1 MENKTL
7 FGELPLGWKHVALSD
22 VTTFISRGRQPKYI
36 ASVEGI
42 PVINQKMIRN
52 FTIDYR
58 YVKYNDA
65 KKNINKSVFIK
76 IGDTLVNSTGVGT
89 VGRSAYISIDPMRP
103 TFVDSHVTIVRPDT
117 AIVDP
122 KFMSVV
128 LSSDVYSNYMGSTLA
143 QGSTGQVELSRQKLS
158 KMCIP
163 FPPLNTQHLIG
174 TIFDL
179 IDQKIKL
186 NQQINKNLLQ
196 MMENCYRKM
205 LKNAIYNH
213 QSKQSNILT
222 VADNIIT
229 GKTPSTKNPGYYGG
243 DTPFITIPDMQG
255 NVFVTVTKK
264 RLTQSGTSVQQN
276 KEIPALSLNV
286 SCIGTVG
293 LVTIN
298 PTVAHTNQQINSVIV
313 SKDKLWEL
321 FFELR
326 SLKGVMENMASGG
339 TTILN
344 MNKAIFSKLQINLL
358 SPAIRKQFNAY
369 ANPIFEQILIN
380 DEQNHKLAKVRD
392 LLLPKL
398 LAGQI
403 DLSNLEGAIQN
414 A

>member
-52 FTIDYR
+52 LTIDYR

-186 NQQINKNLLQ
+186 NHQINKNLQ
-196 MMENCYRKM
+196 K
-205 LKNAIYNH
+205 LKDDIWISQRVDKKTSLSNLMTI
-213 QSKQSNILT
+213 QSGKRPIDRYDNKFRLKELYPIIGANGVMGWTSKALT
-222 VADNIIT
+222 AGTIIT
-229 GKTPSTKNPGYYGG
+229 TGRVGTHGVVNMFDEPVWVSDNSFVISSKYEEVAYEILRCDVKVLTLVHGTTQPLITQKDLKQYVVSIPSNNQLKKVNEHLKVYTNL
-243 DTPFITIPDMQG
+243 I
-255 NVFVTVTKK
+255 NVNNK
-264 RLTQSGTSVQQN
+264 QN
-276 KEIPALSLNV
+276 KFLTALRN
-286 SCIGTVG
+286 
-293 LVTIN
+293 
-298 PTVAHTNQQINSVIV
+298 
-313 SKDKLWEL
+313 
-321 FFELR
+321 
-326 SLKGVMENMASGG
+326 
-339 TTILN
+339 
-344 MNKAIFSKLQINLL
+344 
-358 SPAIRKQFNAY
+358 
-369 ANPIFEQILIN
+369 
-380 DEQNHKLAKVRD
+380 

-398 LAGQI
+398 LSGEI
-403 DLSNLEGAIQN
+403 DLSDVKEVIQGD
-414 A
+414 